1 MSPTSR
7 ENRCGAEVLAGEGRM
22 EVMNF
27 VDVWEGDTPLL
38 HEGGPFSKMLTFF
51 LTWYS
56 VSSPCGGSR
65 AGKWSPESPL
75 SSEGG
80 R

>member
-38 HEGGPFSKMLTFF
+38 HEGGSILQDADLFSDLVLCF
-51 LTWYS
+51 LSLRRKQGWKVEPRVTS
-56 VSSPCGGSR
+56 FQ
-65 AGKWSPESPL
+65 
-75 SSEGG
+75 
-80 R
+80 